1 MARRAKRGK
10 ITLSEEDKGYL
21 QGIAKSRTASLR
33 EVERARI
40 ILSHLEGKTD
50 KGIAHEIGIHR
61 FTVKNC
67 LDKCSSMGMEAAIKD
82 LPRPGA
88 PIKITDEDKMFIVNL
103 ACKKP
108 LELGYSYELWTYSLL
123 LNHIHHEATQ
133 RKRDQLVNLSRSK
146 LWAILTEAEIRPHKV
161 RYYLEKR
168 DSEFDEKMAQVLW
181 VYKEVELINEER
193 RAHDKDFT
201 IDRIT
206 VSYDEK
212 PGIQAKGNTS
222 DDLLP
227 IPGKHPTLMRD
238 HEYVRHGTVSLLS
251 GIDLHSGKVI
261 AHVSKSHKSAD
272 FIEFLK
278 KLQTEYPAN
287 VKIRLILDN
296 HSAHISKETKKY
308 LETQPNRFEFVF
320 TPKHGS
326 WLNLIEVFFSKMTR
340 SFLRGIR
347 VSGISELIKRIE
359 LFIAESNKMPVVF
372 RWKYKMS
379 EVLV

>member
-1 MARRAKRGK
+1 MARRAKRGR
-10 ITLSEEDKGYL
+10 ITVSEEDREYL
-21 QGIAKSRTASLR
+21 QGIAKSRTSSLR

-67 LDKCSSMGMEAAIKD
+67 LDKCSSMGIEAALKD

-88 PIKITDEDKMFIVNL
+88 PAKITEEDKMFIVNL

-123 LNHIHHEATQ
+123 LNHIHHEAAQ
-133 RKRDQLVNLSRSK
+133 RNRDQLVSLSRSK
-146 LWAILTEAEIRPHKV
+146 LWTILTEAEIRPHKV
-161 RYYLEKR
+161 RYYLERR
-168 DSEFDEKMAQVLW
+168 DSEFEEKMAQVLC
-181 VYKEVELINEER
+181 VYKEVELINKR
-193 RAHDKDFT
+193 KVYDKDFA

-212 PGIQAKGNTS
+212 PGIQAKGNTA
-222 DDLLP
+222 DDFLP
-227 IPGKHPTLMRD
+227 GTGKHPTMMRD

-251 GIDLHSGKVI
+251 GIDLPSGKVI

-278 KLQTEYPAN
+278 KLQTEYPSN

-296 HSAHISKETKKY
+296 HSAHISKETKRY

-347 VSGISELIKRIE
+347 VSGINELIKRIE
-359 LFIAESNKMPVVF
+359 LFIDESNKMPVVF

>member
-10 ITLSEEDKGYL
+10 IIISREDREYL
-21 QGIAKSRTASLR
+21 QGTAKSRTASLR

-50 KGIAHEIGIHR
+50 KGIAHEMGIHR
-61 FTVKNC
+61 FTAKNC

-88 PIKITDEDKMFIVNL
+88 PKKITDEDKMFIVNL

-123 LNHIHHEATQ
+123 LNHIHHEAVQ
-133 RKRDQLVNLSRSK
+133 CKRDQLVNLSRSK
-146 LWAILTEAEIRPHKV
+146 LWAILTGAEIRPHKI
-161 RYYLEKR
+161 RYYLERR
-168 DSEFDEKMAQVLW
+168 DSEFEEKMAQVLC
-181 VYKEVELINEER
+181 VYKEVELSI
-193 RAHDKDFT
+193 AKKVHDKDFA

-212 PGIQAKGNTS
+212 PGIQAKGNIS

-227 IPGKHPTLMRD
+227 VPGKHPTLMRD
-238 HEYVRHGTVSLLS
+238 HEYVRYGTVSLLS

-278 KLQTEYPAN
+278 KLQAEYPSD

-308 LETQPNRFEFVF
+308 LVSERKRPFFEKNEGDFALA
-320 TPKHGS
+320 K
-326 WLNLIEVFFSKMTR
+326 I
-340 SFLRGIR
+340 
-347 VSGISELIKRIE
+347 VS
-359 LFIAESNKMPVVF
+359 
-372 RWKYKMS
+372 
-379 EVLV
+379 